1 MSREK
6 LSHLLDLSGQV
17 ALITGASRG
26 IGRATAELFA
36 RAGARLGLVARSADS
51 LREVAERIDGEIGAG
66 TALPLAAD
74 VAQEEQV
81 NRAVE
86 QTAEAFGRIDILIN
100 NAGLISAGPVFQIE
114 PVEWERVLAAN
125 LTGAYLCSRA
135 VAPHMEQRQYG
146 RIVNISSISA
156 QTGGVSGGVHYASS
170 KGGMLSMTKTLARD
184 LAPSGITV
192 NAIAPGQID
201 TDPNLLT
208 PEARKQ
214 VTAMIPLGRLGEAE
228 DIALATLFLVSPMA
242 SYITGTT
249 LDVNGGILKR

>member
-81 NRAVE
+81 H
-86 QTAEAFGRIDILIN
+86 
-100 NAGLISAGPVFQIE
+100 
-114 PVEWERVLAAN
+114 LAA
-125 LTGAYLCSRA
+125 C
-135 VAPHMEQRQYG
+135 QR
-146 RIVNISSISA
+146 
-156 QTGGVSGGVHYASS
+156 
-170 KGGMLSMTKTLARD
+170 L
-184 LAPSGITV
+184 
-192 NAIAPGQID
+192 
-201 TDPNLLT
+201 
-208 PEARKQ
+208 
-214 VTAMIPLGRLGEAE
+214 
-228 DIALATLFLVSPMA
+228 
-242 SYITGTT
+242 
-249 LDVNGGILKR
+249 